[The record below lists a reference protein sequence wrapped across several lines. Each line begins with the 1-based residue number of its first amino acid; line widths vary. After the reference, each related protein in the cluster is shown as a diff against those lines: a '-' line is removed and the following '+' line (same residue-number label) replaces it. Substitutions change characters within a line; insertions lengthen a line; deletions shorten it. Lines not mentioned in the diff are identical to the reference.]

1 MVQEGTRIVPNA
13 ASALAVGLALKRLR
27 FGVVNCSWLIACSLM
42 IHLIIWSLIAMSDL
56 HVPVTIRTQIAME
69 AELPLPT
76 RASDTQMFDPL
87 APNAPI
93 VTELPAAEVAKPAQP
108 THTTVII
115 RTKWD
120 RLFELIWSMSGGFGK
135 LAMLVMLPLVL
146 AGVLLGAGSATPGI
160 DRTVS
165 AFAWSV
171 ALGVFVLPIGSALE
185 LPWGGGPFTSYDDML
200 QNHALFSIP
209 NAALYMVMPL
219 VCMAG
224 CGVTAIRFSLGVEAG
239 MPDPEHMFDPELE
252 AEVGSIRATSLHGGR
267 AAGALKTAFGET
279 APIVPNAPAPPAPAA
294 TTAKRMKDPQP
305 GNAPRR
311 LI

>member
-1 MVQEGTRIVPNA
+1 MPNA
-13 ASALAVGLALKRLR
+13 ASAQAVGLALKRLR
-27 FGVVNCSWLIACSLM
+27 FGVVNCSWLVACSLM
-42 IHLIIWSLIAMSDL
+42 IHLIVWSLIAMSDL

-69 AELPLPT
+69 VESPLPT

-93 VTELPAAEVAKPAQP
+93 VTELPTPEQAKPSKP
-108 THTTVII
+108 THTTVVI
-115 RTKWD
+115 RSKWD

-171 ALGVFVLPIGSALE
+171 ALGVLVLPVGSALE
-185 LPWGGGPFTSYDDML
+185 LPWGAGPFTSYDDML
-200 QNHALFSIP
+200 QNYAAFSIP
-209 NAALYMVMPL
+209 NAALFMVLPL

-224 CGVTAIRFSLGVEAG
+224 CAVTAIRFSLGVEAG

-252 AEVGSIRATSLHGGR
+252 AEAGNIRATSLHGGR
-267 AAGALKTAFGET
+267 AAGALKTAFGDA
-279 APIVPNAPAPPAPAA
+279 APAVPIAPAPPAPKPE
-294 TTAKRMKDPQP
+294 TGKRIKDPQP